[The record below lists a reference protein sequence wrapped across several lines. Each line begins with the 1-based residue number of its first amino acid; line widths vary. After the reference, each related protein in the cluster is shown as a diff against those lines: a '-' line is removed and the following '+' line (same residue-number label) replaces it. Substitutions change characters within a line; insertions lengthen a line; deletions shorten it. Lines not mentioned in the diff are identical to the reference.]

1 MVDGLPPPAAAP
13 RRPTSA
19 GGDPVYLCNYFQSGN
34 SWNLKLAPVGVS
46 ATPVQAF
53 AALLPSQ

>member
-1 MVDGLPPPAAAP
+1 MRDAPLHRSGHAPA
-13 RRPTSA
+13 
-19 GGDPVYLCNYFQSGN
+19 NYFQSGN

-53 AALLPSQ
+53 AAL